1 MDLTWDLVG
10 QAVFFAIV
18 LLTIWGIGKIIATM
32 VVTNSYLKKNNST
45 KEEAVKK
52 KQALAPELYVTVVEM
67 LVGTI
72 ILALFIIPGFVDEW
86 NRGIISILFFVFLFI
101 IAFLLVGIQTWSK
114 GIDEKQTDK

>member
-10 QAVFFAIV
+10 QAVFFAVV

-32 VVTNSYLKKNNST
+32 AVTNSYLKKNNST

-72 ILALFIIPGFVDEW
+72 FLALFIIPGFVDDW
-86 NRGIISILFFVFLFI
+86 DRGIISILLFVFLFI
-101 IAFLLVGIQTWSK
+101 IAFLLVGVQTWSK
-114 GIDEKQTDK
+114 GNDEKQPDK